1 MARQLLTTEFMN
13 TKIPIIATL
22 FVAVLYLIPSCT
34 NDVLPEPEIQAQC
47 DTMMVTYDAVVK
59 DIIDNSCAYSGCHS
73 PGGIGVGNYNS
84 YDGLLPVLD
93 NGLLES
99 RVVTQKDDPALGMP
113 PNSSVYPESI
123 KDDLTEEELL
133 IIQCWLLAGYP
144 KN

>member
-1 MARQLLTTEFMN
+1 MN
-13 TKIPIIATL
+13 IKIPCLSLLVIAG
-22 FVAVLYLIPSCT
+22 LYLVPSCT
-34 NDVLPEPEIQAQC
+34 NDVLPEPEIQSQC

-59 DIIDNSCAYSGCHS
+59 DIIDNSCAYAGCHS
-73 PGGIGVGNYNS
+73 PGGIGVGNYDS

-93 NGLLES
+93 NGLFES

-113 PNSSVYPESI
+113 PNSSVYPESA

-133 IIQCWLLAGYP
+133 TIQCWLLAGYP